1 MTLILDWIALVVCT
15 NILQINPLGS
25 MTIFGE
31 GKRRKKMS
39 FLSFPHA
46 KTKTFLRHV
55 VKCQW
60 EIWNVNLK
68 IKVSDELK
76 SSIDLL
82 LVSDCVYYEQSLQP
96 LVKVTSEFT
105 WIVTLFSKCPNCRWQ
120 LWQASPIQN
129 LPSCSPT
136 NRDQKKVFSFDSIQ
150 LWLFCLIWPNSPS
163 TVWNLTWILDFLI

>member
-1 MTLILDWIALVVCT
+1 MCT
-15 NILQINPLGS
+15 NVLQIHPLDS
-25 MTIFGE
+25 ITILGE
-31 GKRRKKMS
+31 RKRRKKMS

-46 KTKTFLRHV
+46 KTKTSLRHV

-96 LVKVTSEFT
+96 LVKVSSELHESSPSFQNVQIAGDNYGKPHPSKIYRPALLRT
-105 WIVTLFSKCPNCRWQ
+105 ETRKRFSHLISSRFDSF
-120 LWQASPIQN
+120 A
-129 LPSCSPT
+129 
-136 NRDQKKVFSFDSIQ
+136 SFDRTQ
-150 LWLFCLIWPNSPS
+150 LQLYETSLESWTL
-163 TVWNLTWILDFLI
+163 